1 VHNALLMLPD
11 FGLILLGALLAR
23 RLGFRRDFWDGAER
37 LVYYALFPPL
47 LFISIVNARFSL
59 ASEGRM
65 LAAAVGAFLAAVALG
80 FAARWIFRPQ
90 AAFFASCVQTAFRYN
105 SYVGLALAQSLAGS
119 RGVALMALIIAVCVP
134 LANMFAV
141 YALARH
147 RQTGVLREMAV
158 NPLILATV
166 SGLAAN
172 LVGLELPS
180 LLGTFLSRLGTASL
194 AVGLLCIGAGLT
206 FASVH
211 EERPTMTY
219 LVAVKLL
226 AMPAIGLALCHVLG
240 LSGVPALI
248 VLLFTALPTASSAYI
263 LAARMGG
270 HATPVA
276 YAITVQTLLAMLTLP
291 VAISLAPR

>member
-1 VHNALLMLPD
+1 
-11 FGLILLGALLAR
+11 
-23 RLGFRRDFWDGAER
+23 
-37 LVYYALFPPL
+37 
-47 LFISIVNARFSL
+47 
-59 ASEGRM
+59 M

-80 FAARWIFRPQ
+80 FAARWLFRP
-90 AAFFASCVQTAFRYN
+90 APAFFASCVQTAFRYN
-105 SYVGLALAQSLAGS
+105 SYVGLALAQSLAGP
-119 RGVALMALIIAVCVP
+119 RGVALMALIIAICVP
-134 LANMFAV
+134 LANAFAV
-141 YALARH
+141 FALARH

-166 SGLAAN
+166 SGLIAN
-172 LVGLELPS
+172 LLGFELPV

-194 AVGLLCIGAGLT
+194 ALGLLCIGAGLT

-211 EERPTMTY
+211 EERPTMSY

-226 AMPAIGLALCHVLG
+226 VMPALGLWFIHMLGLA
-240 LSGVPALI
+240 GVPAL
-248 VLLFTALPTASSAYI
+248 VVVLFTALPTASSAYI

-291 VAISLAPR
+291 IWISMAPP